1 MAIINPGASV
11 RVMPQ
16 APQIN
21 ARDFAPDA
29 EGLQRAQLAGITLGK
44 EIADLSLAG
53 DRLKVEK
60 AKLKAAEA
68 AVKFGLKEAEANA
81 RRAMAD
87 AQNAETR
94 NDPKELVRQEAVA
107 LGLNPEDYGDDFDR
121 LQADRRLLQ
130 QRNLAFQ
137 RDPSLTQE
145 QLRERLGRTLAESMS
160 GTAVDE
166 AAVPNEGAMGTEL
179 GNSQVGGSANS
190 VPFFLQKP
198 QREKTAQE
206 VYDETRPE
214 GAFKVPE
221 VGTELSAVTVPGAP
235 AADQE
240 LAAADDALAQFDEL
254 KGFRDRLAP
263 PGTSPRSAA
272 LFLFQRDNP
281 GRSIQSMSPN
291 EQAEALKPYLDAAKP
306 EVISRTFLSDG
317 NSYKV
322 DIRQSK
328 DGEIV
333 YGIDEPL
340 LQRSA
345 PETTATATVKNKL
358 AFINET
364 DQRIDMLLKNLDNYE
379 KAGAFGVFD
388 TWMATTAANP
398 ERGIPIRAAASRLS
412 NLQTNKLVAD
422 LAAIGAKTM
431 TELAGAAQTAGEA
444 QRLGPYVPASGDVV
458 LGPQQLRDKIES
470 FRTQLQISR
479 EAIQTQFGITPT
491 RPLGEVEP
499 RDPAGQDAGRAKI
512 NSWLREI
519 SKAVDDYKRDVV
531 PTAR

>member
-1 MAIINPGASV
+1 MAILNPGASV
-11 RVMPQ
+11 RIMPQ

-68 AVKFGLKEAEANA
+68 EIRFNQQKAQADL
-81 RRAMAD
+81 RRAIAD

-145 QLRERLGRTLAESMS
+145 QLRDRLGRTLAESMS

-179 GNSQVGGSANS
+179 GNSQVGGRANAPL
-190 VPFFLQKP
+190 PFYLQKP

-254 KGFRDRLAP
+254 KGYRDRLAP

-291 EQAEALKPYLDAAKP
+291 EQAEALKPYLDAAKS
-306 EVISRTFLSDG
+306 EVVSRTFLSNG

-333 YGIDEPL
+333 YGISEPL

-398 ERGIPIRAAASRLS
+398 EQGIPIRAAASMLS
-412 NLQTNKLVAD
+412 NRQTNKLVAD

-491 RPLGEVEP
+491 RPLGEVETRSGSGGNTP
-499 RDPAGQDAGRAKI
+499 APSAGQDAARAAI
-512 NSWLREI
+512 NSWLA
-519 SKAVDDYKRDVV
+519 KQTGK
-531 PTAR
+531 

>member
-1 MAIINPGASV
+1 MAILNPGASV
-11 RVMPQ
+11 RIMPQ

-68 AVKFGLKEAEANA
+68 EIRFNQQKAQADL
-81 RRAMAD
+81 RRAIAD

-107 LGLNPEDYGDDFDR
+107 LGLNPEDYGEDFPR
-121 LQADRRLLQ
+121 LQEDVRRVKFQ
-130 QRNLAFQ
+130 DAAMGKDPTMTPELA
-137 RDPSLTQE
+137 E
-145 QLRERLGRTLAESMS
+145 ERFGQTLARSMRAPAAEGELS
-160 GTAVDE
+160 EVSVEGRPQEGTA
-166 AAVPNEGAMGTEL
+166 
-179 GNSQVGGSANS
+179 QVGGRANAPL
-190 VPFFLQKP
+190 PFYLQKP

-379 KAGAFGVFD
+379 KADAFGAFD

-398 ERGIPIRAAASRLS
+398 EQGIPIRAAASMLS
-412 NLQTNKLVAD
+412 NRQTNKLVAD

-491 RPLGEVEP
+491 RPLGEVETRSGSGGNTP
-499 RDPAGQDAGRAKI
+499 APSAGQDAARAAI
-512 NSWLREI
+512 NSWLA
-519 SKAVDDYKRDVV
+519 KQTGK
-531 PTAR
+531 